1 MRFISLVNLHTD
13 FIMSIR
19 KLIAKQFINAAKAL
33 ENDKS
38 KEKVGA
44 LITVGRIKLANAIM
58 PNISPIKQ

>member
-1 MRFISLVNLHTD
+1 
-13 FIMSIR
+13 MSIR
-19 KLIAKQFINAAKAL
+19 KSIAKQFINAAKAL

-58 PNISPIKQ
+58 PNISPIKH